1 LVSSLMENLS
11 ESNSNPPRLDFPP
24 SPIRPLIGDTFRLQV
39 VTETPTRKGSLR
51 SSEHNSPI
59 ASTSTTHVPGILPP
73 VFHATRPNAHFVPIP
88 LAACDPLTV
97 VQEYSLASDTED
109 ERLRAQLSTSS
120 RYRRTTHSREPL
132 LPIGGPIRKPNV
144 SLPNTPTRSN
154 NPARRSLSNFV
165 PSQLTTIA
173 TPTTPSRMRNSLDRV
188 FKKRLSVESVR
199 RSVSGLGHTPTQES
213 APRIET
219 PTTDGRLTF
228 EMKSSDIE
236 FAPVVTENTRKNRF
250 VGSQSPNSHLHRGC
264 FTPTPPAGGLD
275 LRNVPRT
282 DGDKKPIRRWSLHPS
297 QNRFFFGGRFLT
309 GGDAPWAF
317 LASLTVVFTIA
328 GVYFG
333 TTAVW
338 WWKNESI
345 AVPVIVVYMTLLTIS
360 SMLATAF
367 TDPGILP
374 RGLDLDPPYP
384 NHPPADGGPKAP
396 LPRDLKVR
404 AGVVRV
410 KYCPTCE
417 TYRPPRSSHCK
428 MCDNCVDGCDHHCQ
442 WVNNCVGRRNY
453 ASFFSFLLSAVLT
466 TIYIIVTSALHLYF
480 LTVRRKINL
489 REALRQGAGSAVV
502 FSISIVVIWPVLALL
517 TYHLRLLILN
527 VTTIEQIRNQA
538 HKTVTAG
545 PAPPNPFSHG
555 RWTRNFAYVLC
566 RPAGFSWLDGHGIE
580 TQDNR
585 EVNPGFLSNHKD
597 L

>member
-1 LVSSLMENLS
+1 MMMEDHTN
-11 ESNSNPPRLDFPP
+11 SNSNPPRLELPS
-24 SPIRPLIGDTFRLQV
+24 SPIRPFVVDIPRLQV
-39 VTETPTRKGSLR
+39 VTETPTRKGSVR
-51 SSEHNSPI
+51 SGETNSPV
-59 ASTSTTHVPGILPP
+59 ASTSTTHVPGISPT
-73 VFHATRPNAHFVPIP
+73 VFHATRPNPHLVPNP
-88 LAACDPLTV
+88 LDVYDSLTV
-97 VQEYSLASDTED
+97 VQEYSLGSDTED
-109 ERLRAQLSTSS
+109 ERLHAQLSTSS
-120 RYRRTTHSREPL
+120 RHRRSKQSREPL
-132 LPIGGPIRKPNV
+132 LPIGGPVKKSNV
-144 SLPNTPTRSN
+144 TLPSTPTRSN
-154 NPARRSLSNFV
+154 NPSRRSLSIYA
-165 PSQLTTIA
+165 PSQLNSIT
-173 TPTTPSRMRNSLDRV
+173 TPTSPSRMRNSLDRV

-228 EMKSSDIE
+228 EMKSADIE
-236 FAPVVTENTRKNRF
+236 FAPVVVENTRKNR
-250 VGSQSPNSHLHRGC
+250 VLSSQSPNSHDHRGC

-275 LRNVPRT
+275 LRHVPIV
-282 DGDKKPIRRWSLHPS
+282 DSAKKPVRNWSSHPS
-297 QNRFFFGGRFLT
+297 RNRFFFNGRMLT

-317 LASLTVVFTIA
+317 MASIAVVFAIA

-338 WWKNESI
+338 WWENESI
-345 AVPVIVVYMTLLTIS
+345 AVPIVAAYMTLLTIS

-374 RGLDLDPPYP
+374 RNLDPDPP
-384 NHPPADGGPKAP
+384 HSNHSPSDEGVNAP

-404 AGVVRV
+404 AGIVRV

-453 ASFFSFLLSAVLT
+453 ASFFLFLLSAVLT
-466 TIYIIVTSALHLYF
+466 MIYIIVTCGLHLYI
-480 LTVRRKINL
+480 LTVRQKVSFQ
-489 REALRQGAGSAVV
+489 EALEQGPGSAVA
-502 FSISIVVIWPVLALL
+502 FSISVVVIWPVLALL
-517 TYHLRLLILN
+517 SYHLRLLVLN

-555 RWTRNFAYVLC
+555 RWNRNFAYVLC
-566 RPAGFSWLDGHGIE
+566 KPAGFSWLDGHGVA
-580 TQDNR
+580 TQDKR
-585 EVNPGFLSNHKD
+585 EVNPGFLSNKD
-597 L
+597 Q